1 MARTTDNEH
10 SGHRERMRKKFIEN
24 GFDVFETHEAL
35 EMFLYYAIPSR
46 LQGTASAFRYLAI
59 PRKDTNPLAHR
70 LLDRYITVGGVCDA
84 PIDEL
89 MKEFGLSENAAA
101 LLKMLPEMARLYT
114 ESKMSHDNIIDYEN
128 LGKIFKAKFIGRTN
142 ECVALMLGDAKGK
155 MIYFDI
161 ISKGSLNSSDMPVR
175 KIVDLSLRHNA
186 KTAFIAHNHPSGT
199 ALPSGSD
206 LDTTIVLKSTL
217 ATVGIELI
225 DHFII
230 TDDDY
235 VSLRESRL
243 AGNIFYYE
251 K

>member
-35 EMFLYYAIPSR
+35 EMFLYY
-46 LQGTASAFRYLAI
+46 AI

-142 ECVALMLGDAKGK
+142 ECVALMIGDA
-155 MIYFDI
+155 
-161 ISKGSLNSSDMPVR
+161 N
-175 KIVDLSLRHNA
+175 
-186 KTAFIAHNHPSGT
+186 NHPSGT

-217 ATVGIELI
+217 ATVGVELI

>member
-24 GFDVFETHEAL
+24 GFDVFEAHEAL
-35 EMFLYYAIPSR
+35 EMFLYY
-46 LQGTASAFRYLAI
+46 AI

-128 LGKIFKAKFIGRTN
+128 LGKIFKAK
-142 ECVALMLGDAKGK
+142 
-155 MIYFDI
+155 
-161 ISKGSLNSSDMPVR
+161 
-175 KIVDLSLRHNA
+175 
-186 KTAFIAHNHPSGT
+186 
-199 ALPSGSD
+199 
-206 LDTTIVLKSTL
+206 
-217 ATVGIELI
+217 
-225 DHFII
+225 
-230 TDDDY
+230 
-235 VSLRESRL
+235 
-243 AGNIFYYE
+243 
-251 K
+251 

>member
-35 EMFLYYAIPSR
+35 EMFLYY
-46 LQGTASAFRYLAI
+46 AI

-186 KTAFIAHNHPSGT
+186 RTAFIQNNHPSGP
-199 ALPSGSD
+199 ALPSGRD

-217 ATVGIELI
+217 ATVGVELI

>member
-35 EMFLYYAIPSR
+35 EMFLYY
-46 LQGTASAFRYLAI
+46 AI

-114 ESKMSHDNIIDYEN
+114 ESKMS
-128 LGKIFKAKFIGRTN
+128 
-142 ECVALMLGDAKGK
+142 M
-155 MIYFDI
+155 I
-161 ISKGSLNSSDMPVR
+161 ISSTM
-175 KIVDLSLRHNA
+175 KISVKYLKQNLSVEQTN
-186 KTAFIAHNHPSGT
+186 
-199 ALPSGSD
+199 
-206 LDTTIVLKSTL
+206 
-217 ATVGIELI
+217 
-225 DHFII
+225 
-230 TDDDY
+230 
-235 VSLRESRL
+235 VSRSCSVMQR
-243 AGNIFYYE
+243 AR
-251 K
+251 

>member
-35 EMFLYYAIPSR
+35 EMFLYY
-46 LQGTASAFRYLAI
+46 AI

-114 ESKMSHDNIIDYEN
+114 NQRCHM
-128 LGKIFKAKFIGRTN
+128 
-142 ECVALMLGDAKGK
+142 
-155 MIYFDI
+155 I
-161 ISKGSLNSSDMPVR
+161 ISSTM
-175 KIVDLSLRHNA
+175 KISVKYLKQNLSVEQTN
-186 KTAFIAHNHPSGT
+186 
-199 ALPSGSD
+199 
-206 LDTTIVLKSTL
+206 
-217 ATVGIELI
+217 
-225 DHFII
+225 
-230 TDDDY
+230 
-235 VSLRESRL
+235 VSLSCSVMQRAR
-243 AGNIFYYE
+243 
-251 K
+251 

>member
-35 EMFLYYAIPSR
+35 EMFLYY
-46 LQGTASAFRYLAI
+46 AI

-114 ESKMSHDNIIDYEN
+114 ESKMSHDISSTMKISVKYLKQN
-128 LGKIFKAKFIGRTN
+128 LSVEQTN
-142 ECVALMLGDAKGK
+142 VL
-155 MIYFDI
+155 
-161 ISKGSLNSSDMPVR
+161 
-175 KIVDLSLRHNA
+175 LSCSVMQRA
-186 KTAFIAHNHPSGT
+186 
-199 ALPSGSD
+199 
-206 LDTTIVLKSTL
+206 
-217 ATVGIELI
+217 
-225 DHFII
+225 
-230 TDDDY
+230 
-235 VSLRESRL
+235 R
-243 AGNIFYYE
+243 
-251 K
+251 

>member
-35 EMFLYYAIPSR
+35 EMFLYY
-46 LQGTASAFRYLAI
+46 AI

-128 LGKIFKAKFIGRTN
+128 LGKIFNRIFRKELFELTAKLSRKSFIVCKHKCR
-142 ECVALMLGDAKGK
+142 
-155 MIYFDI
+155 
-161 ISKGSLNSSDMPVR
+161 SLNPLNNICHCKSFTR
-175 KIVDLSLRHNA
+175 TRYTEKSL
-186 KTAFIAHNHPSGT
+186 F
-199 ALPSGSD
+199 
-206 LDTTIVLKSTL
+206 
-217 ATVGIELI
+217 TVACIYTVYKFFDCLRLVACRLI
-225 DHFII
+225 F
-230 TDDDY
+230 
-235 VSLRESRL
+235 
-243 AGNIFYYE
+243 
-251 K
+251 